1 MLQHVIPASVVW
13 AILHVTAYR
22 YHTYTGL
29 GAVNKVRPRPT
40 ADSPNVTDD
49 RPIVESCRADSRPI
63 AGTNGGA
70 GAQGGHSPGFG
81 YPLQNRLPELW
92 LYRLEKGGVAVTDP
106 RTLRRGTVRRAFPVG
121 AVVVSLASQGKHP
134 GLAIYLVLW
143 LQL

>member
-1 MLQHVIPASVVW
+1 MW

-63 AGTNGGA
+63 ARTNGEA
-70 GAQGGHSPGFG
+70 GAHGGGGGSSPWFWAPTAKRTPGA
-81 YPLQNRLPELW
+81 
-92 LYRLEKGGVAVTDP
+92 VAV
-106 RTLRRGTVRRAFPVG
+106 
-121 AVVVSLASQGKHP
+121 
-134 GLAIYLVLW
+134 
-143 LQL
+143 